1 MAEIKEG
8 KVENV
13 EPKKAEGS
21 LKENPELL
29 KKLQKESEA
38 G

>member
-13 EPKKAEGS
+13 EPKNADGS
-21 LKENPELL
+21 LKDNPKLL
-29 KKLQKESEA
+29 DKLQKELP
-38 G
+38 